1 MHVLGFTMLWFY
13 GLALFKKSWNLEQ
26 YEVLV
31 NKSRTY
37 QKKKKTILISSFY
50 IYKNELIL
58 CMHLCSWSNTILC
71 MAQVIR

>member
-1 MHVLGFTMLWFY
+1 MHVLGFTMLWFC

-37 QKKKKTILISSFY
+37 QKKKNYFNFLFLY
-50 IYKNELIL
+50 I
-58 CMHLCSWSNTILC
+58 
-71 MAQVIR
+71 